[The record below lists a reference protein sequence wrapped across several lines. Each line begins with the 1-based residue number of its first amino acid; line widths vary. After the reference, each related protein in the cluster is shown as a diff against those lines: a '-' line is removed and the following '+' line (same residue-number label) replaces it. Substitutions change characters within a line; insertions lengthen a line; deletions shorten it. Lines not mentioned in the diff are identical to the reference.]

1 MWHAGRVLAEE
12 GLKLS
17 IVATWL
23 SIGDA
28 PLCGCTVLGDTG
40 SEGDEAMSY
49 RTIDAAE
56 LRALYGQPNVRA
68 ANKVLPRLD
77 EHCRAFIGLSPFC
90 VLGTAAADG
99 LADCSPKG
107 DAPGF
112 VQVLDDETLLIP
124 DRLGNNRVDSMSNIV
139 ENPNVSLIFL
149 VPGMNETLRV
159 NGKATITTD
168 DSLLEPLSV
177 NGKQPRTGLVV
188 KVDEAFLHCAKAL
201 MRSKLWDP
209 ERHIDRK
216 SFPSLGRI
224 LADQTGVQSP
234 EVAEAAVQEAYRTK
248 LY

>member
-1 MWHAGRVLAEE
+1 LGNTVGKGDDTMSEQ
-12 GLKLS
+12 
-17 IVATWL
+17 ITDAT
-23 SIGDA
+23 
-28 PLCGCTVLGDTG
+28 
-40 SEGDEAMSY
+40 
-49 RTIDAAE
+49 E
-56 LRALYGQPNVRA
+56 LRALYGEPNIRA
-68 ANKVLPRLD
+68 ANKVLLKLD

-99 LADCSPKG
+99 SADCSPKG

-112 VQVLDDETLLIP
+112 VEVLDDETLLIP

-159 NGKATITTD
+159 NGKASITTD
-168 DSLLEPLSV
+168 QSVLEPLAV
-177 NGKQPRTGLVV
+177 NGKSPRTGLVV

-216 SFPSLGRI
+216 SFPTMGRM
-224 LADQTGVQSP
+224 LAEQTGLQTP
-234 EVAEAAVQEAYRTK
+234 EVAEAAVEEAYRTK

>member
-1 MWHAGRVLAEE
+1 MR
-12 GLKLS
+12 
-17 IVATWL
+17 
-23 SIGDA
+23 
-28 PLCGCTVLGDTG
+28 PG
-40 SEGDEAMSY
+40 SF
-49 RTIDAAE
+49 R
-56 LRALYGQPNVRA
+56 
-68 ANKVLPRLD
+68 
-77 EHCRAFIGLSPFC
+77 
-90 VLGTAAADG
+90 
-99 LADCSPKG
+99 CST
-107 DAPGF
+107 
-112 VQVLDDETLLIP
+112 DETLLIP

-168 DSLLEPLSV
+168 DSLLESLSV

-234 EVAEAAVQEAYRTK
+234 EVAEAAVEEAYRTK